1 MAYGSDAED
10 EGLSAAD
17 QDPGTAGGDT
27 SEDGAVSD
35 MYSNFAA
42 IQPTWLSSPNTNC

>member
-1 MAYGSDAED
+1 MVYGSDAED

-27 SEDGAVSD
+27 ANDDSIS
-35 MYSNFAA
+35 
-42 IQPTWLSSPNTNC
+42 Q